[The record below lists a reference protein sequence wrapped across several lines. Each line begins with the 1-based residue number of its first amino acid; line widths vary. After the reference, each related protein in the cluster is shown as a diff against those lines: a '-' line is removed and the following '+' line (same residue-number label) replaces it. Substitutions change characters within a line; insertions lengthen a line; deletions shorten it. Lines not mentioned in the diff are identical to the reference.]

1 MKLPQLILLL
11 VAISVSGCDPLHV
24 KQYRITGVTRDS
36 QDAAKLK
43 GILQN
48 VADKTELKDYSSSSR
63 ITNSFVYYSKS
74 NYVGSVPQ
82 LSAWFYK
89 DDVWIQIYGGR
100 GTPPE
105 YKQAK
110 KLLQP
115 TLSAEFGSRFSIPSE
130 PFSRIESAE
139 QKN

>member
-1 MKLPQLILLL
+1 M
-11 VAISVSGCDPLHV
+11 
-24 KQYRITGVTRDS
+24 KQYRISGVTSNS

-43 GILQN
+43 AILQKI
-48 VADKTELKDYSSSSR
+48 ADQTGLKDHTSDCS
-63 ITNSFVYYSKS
+63 ITNVLVYYAKS
-74 NYVGSVPQ
+74 NSTDLRNNVPD

-89 DDVWIQIYGGR
+89 DDVWIQIFGGY
-100 GTPPE
+100 GTPPA

-110 KLLQP
+110 RLLP
-115 TLSAEFGSRFSIPSE
+115 PILSAEFGSRFSIPSE